1 MDMQITVKET
11 FYVSD
16 SHGRFSVKLE
26 RNSLHL
32 PSDTAPVCLLFAHLN
47 FNIV

>member
-11 FYVSD
+11 FHVSD

-26 RNSLHL
+26 RNGLHL
-32 PSDTAPVCLLFAHLN
+32 ASDPAPVCLLFAN
-47 FNIV
+47 SNIV